1 MKSEKMQYR
10 IARITTFTFTIAIAI
25 NFIWSC
31 ANKKQLATGSDE
43 EATLLSQYDALT
55 DSVNSSWKI
64 MIDDDDEKHMLLKRL
79 LLEVSYTNN
88 YDKDRFEDLNDLV
101 DELKGMRYDLQSMS
115 NSSMID
121 AYDSATFDLSD
132 QIIVFAKEHPR
143 YDNFPLMAE
152 LVSEINSKND
162 YILMHRIHF
171 DRSVKE
177 LNSFKK
183 SKEKKL
189 LKSDPE
195 IELKSYYLFELPS

>member
-1 MKSEKMQYR
+1 MD
-10 IARITTFTFTIAIAI
+10 
-25 NFIWSC
+25 
-31 ANKKQLATGSDE
+31 TGT
-43 EATLLSQYDALT
+43 EAETLLAQYDALT

-64 MIDDDDEKHMLLKRL
+64 MIDDDDEKHMLMKRL

-88 YDKDRFEDLNDLV
+88 YDKGRFKELNDLV
-101 DELKGMRYDLQSMS
+101 DQLKSMRYDLQTMS

-132 QIIVFAKEHPR
+132 KIIVFAKDHPR

-152 LVSEINSKND
+152 LVNEINSKND
-162 YILMHRIHF
+162 YILMHRIHY

-189 LKSDPE
+189 MKSDPE
-195 IELKSYYLFELPS
+195 IELKNYSLFELPS